1 MDRPPLLV
9 DMNVSPRVV
18 AALRQAGWDAIRV
31 SERLPATSPDEV
43 VLAFARREGRVM
55 VTEDL
60 DYSALLALGGF
71 ERPSLVTL
79 RLTSGDPEVMA
90 RRLVVVLPGLV
101 TVLASGAA
109 VTVEDDHERIRVL
122 PIAR

>member
-18 AALRQAGWDAIRV
+18 NALRRSGWDAIRV

-71 ERPSLVTL
+71 DRPSLVTL
-79 RLTSGDPEVMA
+79 RLSSGDPDIVA
-90 RRLVVVLPGLV
+90 RRLVCVLPGLV
-101 TVLASGAA
+101 PVLASGAA
-109 VTVEDDHERIRVL
+109 VTVEDDSERIRVL
-122 PIAR
+122 PIVR